1 MGKDGQTQF
10 PGASR
15 LACPSC
21 FLAHGSAVLP
31 DAWSCGPLSGFFS
44 VRFLASNKGGF
55 HCYFV
60 FFAFFFFL
68 KIYLFI
74 HSERERQA
82 ETQAEGE
89 AGPMQGARCGT
100 RSRVSRITPR
110 AAGGAKPLRHW
121 GCPSLLCFLPSI
133 LTGVSQMPC
142 HFLLAASD
150 LDWPP
155 KYSHDVITGK
165 DSLDT
170 EGYSEDLR
178 VCTGSGGRRSRSRQD
193 STP

>member
-1 MGKDGQTQF
+1 MRCVYFSQHLLSAAECS
-10 PGASR
+10 PGEKSGWGWADPVSR
-15 LACPSC
+15 SFQACLPFRLLGSWFSCPSRH
-21 FLAHGSAVLP
+21 LVLRTTLWLLFC
-31 DAWSCGPLSGFFS
+31 AFSCPQQRWFPL
-44 VRFLASNKGGF
+44 
-55 HCYFV
+55 
-60 FFAFFFFL
+60 
-68 KIYLFI
+68 LFC
-74 HSERERQA
+74 R
-82 ETQAEGE
+82 
-89 AGPMQGARCGT
+89 
-100 RSRVSRITPR
+100 
-110 AAGGAKPLRHW
+110 
-121 GCPSLLCFLPSI
+121 LCFLPSI

-193 STP
+193 FTPW